1 MGKYVHLFSAEV
13 IFEVFG
19 EFFKV
24 LGRGSKV
31 LGERKLACSHI
42 SKSGF
47 SGVLSLKTY
56 LVRFLMV

>member
-1 MGKYVHLFSAEV
+1 MGKAVHLFSAEV

-47 SGVLSLKTY
+47 SGV
-56 LVRFLMV
+56 